1 MENKKYS
8 YLGQKA
14 GLETF
19 YRPVKTIN
27 TFNGLIAKGGL
38 WTAYGCIRN
47 DCIESEKYV
56 AVKKYTNDRLTAG
69 NLLQLEEDLNSF
81 DKGLY

>member
-27 TFNGLIAKGGL
+27 TFNGIIASGGL
-38 WTAYGCIRN
+38 WTVYGCIRN
-47 DCIESEKYV
+47 DCIESENYV
-56 AVKKYTNDRLTAG
+56 AIRKYTHDCLTAS
-69 NLLQLEEDLNSF
+69 NLLQIEENVREF
-81 DKGLY
+81 EFH

>member
-27 TFNGLIAKGGL
+27 TFNGIFARGGL
-38 WTAYGCIRN
+38 WTVYGCIRN
-47 DCIESEKYV
+47 DCIESENYV
-56 AVKKYTNDRLTAG
+56 AIRKYTNDRLTAS
-69 NLLQLEEDLNSF
+69 NLLQIEENVREF
-81 DKGLY
+81 EFH